1 VDTLLLIGFAIVLL
15 ALAGLA
21 GAIVWSWLETSRR
34 LAALSERM
42 AEGREIQRNAA
53 ESFGSIQRNLG
64 QLTEVSHH
72 MQRVGEEIAGL
83 ADLLR
88 VPKVRGG
95 VGEFL
100 LGDLLSQMLSPEQY
114 ALGYSFRSGER
125 VDAIIRLR
133 AGLVPVD
140 SKFPLESFQRLRSAA
155 TQEERARFQREFS
168 RAVRKQVDDIAAKYI
183 LPDEGTFD
191 FALMYLPAES
201 VYYETII
208 QEENFGRESGLLGYA
223 LGHHVI
229 PVSPNS
235 FFAYLQAIALGL
247 KGLQIE
253 KGAREIM
260 QYLGRLRG
268 DLDRFKEDYETLG
281 GHLERARRKYE
292 DGSRTFNRFEEK
304 LARAAG
310 PSDELSGFE
319 RASPVVERTNN
330 ADPQADASGGK
341 TPPST

>member
-1 VDTLLLIGFAIVLL
+1 VNTLVVVGFVLVLL
-15 ALAGLA
+15 ALVGVVAAVLWA
-21 GAIVWSWLETSRR
+21 WLETSRR
-34 LAALSERM
+34 LTAISEKM
-42 AEGREIQRNAA
+42 VEGREMQRGAT

-64 QLTEVSHH
+64 QLTEVSRH
-72 MQRVGEEIAGL
+72 MERVGEEIASL

-88 VPKVRGG
+88 APKVRGG
-95 VGEFL
+95 IGEFL

-125 VDAIIRLR
+125 VDAVIRLH

-140 SKFPLESFQRLRSAA
+140 SKFPLESFQRLRSAPSE
-155 TQEERARFQREFS
+155 EERGRFQRDFS
-168 RAVRKQVDDIAAKYI
+168 RAVRKQVDDISAKYI

-201 VYYETII
+201 VYYETIV
-208 QEENFGRESGLLGYA
+208 QEENFGRESSLLTYA
-223 LGHHVI
+223 LDRHVI

-253 KGAREIM
+253 KGAKEIM

-268 DLDRFKEDYETLG
+268 DLDRFKEEYDTLG
-281 GHLERARRKYE
+281 GHLERARKKYE
-292 DGSRTFNRFEEK
+292 DGSRAISRFEEK
-304 LARAAG
+304 LIQATGPANEAG
-310 PSDELSGFE
+310 GPEQGSSFVAGV
-319 RASPVVERTNN
+319 SKP
-330 ADPQADASGGK
+330 GG
-341 TPPST
+341 